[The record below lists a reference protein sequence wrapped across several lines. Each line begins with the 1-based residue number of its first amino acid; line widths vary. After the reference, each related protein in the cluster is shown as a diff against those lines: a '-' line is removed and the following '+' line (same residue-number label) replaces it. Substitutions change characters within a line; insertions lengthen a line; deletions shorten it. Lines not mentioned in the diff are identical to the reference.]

1 MNDEVKKVLDLLEEG
16 KVTKEEAVELIEAIK
31 ESSGDKKTPDGKRF
45 MRIVVTENG
54 QKKVNVKIPIRLI
67 NFGLSTWKLTGG
79 NKVHIDGGNIPIDVD
94 ELKKAIDDP
103 DFYGKIV
110 DVDDQEKGEHVE
122 IEII

>member
-67 NFGLSTWKLTGG
+67 NFGLSAWKLTGG
-79 NKVHIDGGNIPIDVD
+79 NKVNIDGGNIPIDVD